1 MLLPHNAMV
10 VVADGAH
17 LKLFR
22 NMGREGEL
30 ALEEIDAPHL
40 HAGAPSSGGH
50 HISNS
55 ANPDSH
61 TSGEDAFAAAV
72 VSWLSTEQIAGRI
85 ESLFIIAAPRLLGEL
100 RRHYS
105 HSLSATLAGE
115 LSKELV
121 KHPVS
126 DIEAAILKAR

>member
-1 MLLPHNAMV
+1 M
-10 VVADGAH
+10 ADGAH

-22 NMGREGEL
+22 NMGREGQL
-30 ALEEIDAPHL
+30 ALEEIEAPHL
-40 HAGAPSSGGH
+40 HTGAPSSGGH
-50 HISNS
+50 HISTS

-61 TSGEDAFAAAV
+61 TSGDDAFAAAV
-72 VSWLSTEQIAGRI
+72 VSWLSSEQTAGRI

-105 HSLSATLAGE
+105 QPLSATLAGE
-115 LSKELV
+115 LAKELV
-121 KHPVS
+121 KHPVA